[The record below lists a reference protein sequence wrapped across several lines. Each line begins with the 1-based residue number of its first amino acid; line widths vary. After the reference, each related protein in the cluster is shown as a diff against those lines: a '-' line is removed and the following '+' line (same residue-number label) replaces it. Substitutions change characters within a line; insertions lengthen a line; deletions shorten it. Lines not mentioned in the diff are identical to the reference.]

1 LTLRRGSGSCTA
13 TKEHV
18 MRFSKPQLVW
28 AVAAGAV
35 APLAVTLL
43 VIRGVVEVLLMV
55 CLGAALVGLYWL
67 RRYARAEVLY
77 SRHAER
83 RGRRSAVSEGTRDRT
98 TWSADG
104 AGPMGASD
112 VCAVVA
118 RVRQSTPGPV
128 WTMSTAGATGA
139 EAGEWQSHGG
149 SLLTAGLS
157 TTAVAA
163 PSPQREPAVTK
174 IDPLETT
181 PVVRRHLSDADAG
194 RCGVNGDIVDE
205 WGWRSFP
212 VTDPAGN
219 W

>member
-1 LTLRRGSGSCTA
+1 LYRDA
-13 TKEHV
+13 KEHV
-18 MRFSKPQLVW
+18 MRFSKPQLAW

-35 APLAVTLL
+35 AALAVTLF
-43 VIRGVVEVLLMV
+43 VIRGVVESLVMV

-67 RRYARAEVLY
+67 RRYARAELLY

-83 RGRRSAVSEGTRDRT
+83 RRRRSAVSEDTRGRT
-98 TWSADG
+98 TRSADG
-104 AGPMGASD
+104 AGPMGSSD

-128 WTMSTAGATGA
+128 RTMSTAWATGA
-139 EAGEWQSHGG
+139 EAGDRQSHGG

-157 TTAVAA
+157 TAVAA
-163 PSPQREPAVTK
+163 PSPQREPAVTM
-174 IDPLETT
+174 IDPLERT
-181 PVVRRHLSDADAG
+181 PSVRRHLPDADAG
-194 RCGVNGDIVDE
+194 KYGVNGDIVDE

-212 VTDPAGN
+212 AADPPGN